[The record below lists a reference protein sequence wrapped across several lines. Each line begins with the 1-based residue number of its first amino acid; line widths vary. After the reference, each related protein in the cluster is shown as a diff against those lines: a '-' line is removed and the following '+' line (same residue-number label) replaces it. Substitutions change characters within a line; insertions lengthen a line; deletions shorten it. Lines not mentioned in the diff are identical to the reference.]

1 MIVCMDGPAGSGK
14 STISQ
19 RVAMRTGYIYLDT
32 GAFYRSLA
40 HAAQKDGIDW
50 EDAAA
55 LADLAAETVIDFK
68 WDGEI
73 NRVFLNGEDVTLAIR
88 TPDIS
93 RGSSLVSQHQQ
104 VRRRMVEKQRKI
116 GSRSSCVVEGRD
128 TGTVVFPKAELK
140 IYLDASP
147 EVRARRRFLDFQKS
161 GDQID
166 FEEVM
171 SSLAERDHLDSEREV
186 SPLSQAE
193 DAIRMD
199 TSNMTPEQVIQQIL
213 IWIEEKRAD

>member
-1 MIVCMDGPAGSGK
+1 MIICLDGPAGSGK

-19 RVAMRTGYIYLDT
+19 QVAMRAGYIYLDT

-40 HAAQKDGIDW
+40 HAAQKDGTDW
-50 EDAAA
+50 KDAAA
-55 LADLAAETVIDFK
+55 LADLAAETALDFK

-73 NRVFLNGEDVTLAIR
+73 NRVFLNGQDVTLAIR

-93 RGSSLVSQHQQ
+93 RGSSIVSQYQQ
-104 VRRRMVEKQRKI
+104 VRSRLVELQREI
-116 GSRSSCVVEGRD
+116 GNRQSCVVEGRD

-140 IYLDASP
+140 IYLDASL

-161 GDQID
+161 GDSIN

-171 SSLAERDHLDSEREV
+171 SSLAERDRLDSEREA

-193 DAIRMD
+193 DAIHLD
-199 TSNMTPEQVIQQIL
+199 TSEMTPEQVIRQIL
-213 IWIEEKRAD
+213 TWIEEKRAD

>member
-1 MIVCMDGPAGSGK
+1 
-14 STISQ
+14 
-19 RVAMRTGYIYLDT
+19 MRAGYIYLDT

-40 HAAQKDGIDW
+40 HAAQKDGTDW
-50 EDAAA
+50 KDAAA
-55 LADLAAETVIDFK
+55 LADLAAETALDFK

-73 NRVFLNGEDVTLAIR
+73 NRVFLNGQDVTLAIR

-93 RGSSLVSQHQQ
+93 RGSSIVSQYQQ
-104 VRRRMVEKQRKI
+104 VRSRLVELQREI
-116 GSRSSCVVEGRD
+116 GNRQSCVVEGRD

-140 IYLDASP
+140 IYLDASL

-161 GDQID
+161 GDSIN

-171 SSLAERDHLDSEREV
+171 SSLAERDRLDSEREA

-193 DAIRMD
+193 DAIHLD
-199 TSNMTPEQVIQQIL
+199 TSEMTPEQVIRQIL
-213 IWIEEKRAD
+213 TWIEEKRAD